1 MDMDNCGDC
10 WEEGAIRGL
19 NSNGKKTIMKN
30 KSKQNKTRKVL
41 GSFLIIAYLS
51 RGKHQRESGEL

>member
-19 NSNGKKTIMKN
+19 NSNGKKN
-30 KSKQNKTRKVL
+30 YN
-41 GSFLIIAYLS
+41 
-51 RGKHQRESGEL
+51 EE